1 MESGGTHYIALN
13 TGQGI
18 YNFKSRIKTVGKQV
32 DSVSLPTELVR
43 FGDRVRESNRD
54 IEKVRGSTMARS
66 GGNLVEGCCLY
77 RVHVKC
83 EISFK
88 YSTLNASVAQLI
100 RNRIEIEIKSNAIQ
114 RKCNEIKYFDLR

>member
-1 MESGGTHYIALN
+1 
-13 TGQGI
+13 
-18 YNFKSRIKTVGKQV
+18 
-32 DSVSLPTELVR
+32 
-43 FGDRVRESNRD
+43 
-54 IEKVRGSTMARS
+54 MARS

-77 RVHVKC
+77 RVPVKC